1 MSYLTNLKN
10 EFSTAIRSRG
20 QMYYHSD
27 RVLVDSMAPGKEAE
41 TADFFT
47 KSREPREVVKHK
59 EENSLGRLP
68 LWKRRLE
75 NLSQGTEKNQR
86 KNIQIVLDSRSLNQ
100 SQRVGSDSL

>member
-41 TADFFT
+41 L
-47 KSREPREVVKHK
+47 KVRGSQNYSV
-59 EENSLGRLP
+59 RLRFNGNNEHIWAAI
-68 LWKRRLE
+68 LEALLRLR
-75 NLSQGTEKNQR
+75 QA
-86 KNIQIVLDSRSLNQ
+86 
-100 SQRVGSDSL
+100 